1 MTDEINPNSEG
12 PEVATQGEPP
22 VNEISDV
29 ANAREKADE
38 RNWKQMR
45 IKNAELE
52 RQLRDR
58 DAMFEKILQSQASIQ
73 APKELD
79 ELDSIGEDEYI
90 SKGKISKLVEKK
102 AQQYAEDIAKREVA
116 KHIKQQNDSQFMER
130 LNRQYSD
137 FSDIVNPETLSLFEE
152 KEPELAQTISELK
165 DPYKIG
171 LQSYKY
177 MKAMGISSKVPESR
191 REKEIEKA
199 IDKSNKSTQSPM
211 AFDKRPIAQ
220 AFKMTDAMKKDL
232 YREMTGY
239 ASQAS
244 GVPEMS

>member
-1 MTDEINPNSEG
+1 MTDETNPISEG
-12 PEVATQGEPP
+12 QEVATQGETP
-22 VNEISDV
+22 VNEVNDV
-29 ANAREKADE
+29 AQARKEADE

-102 AQQYAEDIAKREVA
+102 AQQYAESIAKREVE